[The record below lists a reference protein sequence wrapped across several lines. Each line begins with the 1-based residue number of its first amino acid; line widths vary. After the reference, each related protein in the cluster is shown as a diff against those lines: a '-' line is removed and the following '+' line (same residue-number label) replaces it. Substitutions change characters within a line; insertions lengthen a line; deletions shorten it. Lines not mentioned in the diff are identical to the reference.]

1 MNKKDKIISYLSILR
16 LPAIKDTL
24 DETLIQAEKEKMTYQ
39 ELLYDIFHTE
49 VKQKQEK
56 ARLRRLKQSR
66 LNLNKTVDNFNYEFQ
81 SSISKAQIKQLLD
94 FEWLEQAF
102 NLIFLGPP
110 GVGKTHLAN
119 GIGLKAVD
127 TGYKVIFINMDELIM
142 VMKTSEVIKKSL
154 QLLKKIKKT
163 DLIIIDELGY
173 LPINKQ
179 EANDF
184 FQLINEMYEQTSVI
198 LTSNKSLGKWG
209 EVLGDQVITTAILD
223 RVMHHSEIFN
233 LTGKSYRLEHREKI
247 INPV

>member
-154 QLLKKIKKT
+154 QLLKKIKKA